1 MITYQY
7 FTSNDEHQ
15 YGNNRIL
22 QEIEPFMTRSIR
34 VPVRRTNPLVYAL
47 RVIDQCKQRDGPSC
61 IHHFTEPSMGFMGH
75 IPTRG
80 KKIISINDAIEP
92 KWYPIT
98 MQGRILAS
106 GYPRFDAVVTI
117 SESAKAEISEVYH
130 IPGDK
135 IYVMPLGVNTERF
148 HPSDANLRE
157 IYGIPKDA
165 LVFGTV
171 GNTRRHKNLGFA
183 LEVLKELH
191 RRNEGEE
198 IYFMRC
204 GYYDENDRH
213 QREQMAILNAGYSR
227 NVINLPYQED
237 LVKFYN
243 TLNVYFAPSLAE
255 GFDLPVLEALACGIP
270 VLASDIPVHQ
280 EILDGHAALAKMDNQ
295 DRVGTCALLIE
306 TYYYLCLQQA
316 NYEFASQFPWS
327 RTAQRLQ
334 EVYDAVA
341 CPT

>member
-34 VPVRRTNPLVYAL
+34 VPVRRTNPLIYAL
-47 RVIDQCKQRDGPSC
+47 RVMDQCTQRDGPC

-75 IPTRG
+75 VPTKG
-80 KKIISINDAIEP
+80 KKIISINDAIAP

-98 MQGRILAS
+98 MRDRILAS
-106 GYPRFDAVVTI
+106 GYSKFDAVVTI
-117 SESAKAEISEVYH
+117 SESAKEEISEVYH

-135 IYVMPLGVNTERF
+135 IHVMPLGVNTERF
-148 HPSDANLRE
+148 HPSDANLRDL
-157 IYGIPKDA
+157 YGIPKDA

-183 LEVLKELH
+183 LDVLKELH
-191 RRNEGEE
+191 RRNEVKEA
-198 IYFMRC
+198 YFMRC

-213 QREQMAILNAGYSR
+213 QRDQMDILNAGYSK

-243 TLNVYFAPSLAE
+243 TLNVYLAPSLAE
-255 GFDLPVLEALACGIP
+255 GFDLPVLEALACGVS

-280 EILDGHAALAKMDNQ
+280 EILEGHSVLSKMDSP
-295 DRVGTCALLIE
+295 DRAGACALLLE
-306 TYYYLCLQQA
+306 VYYYLCLQQA
-316 NYEFASQFPWS
+316 NYEFAEQFPWS

-334 EVYDAVA
+334 GVYDAVA
-341 CPT
+341 SSA